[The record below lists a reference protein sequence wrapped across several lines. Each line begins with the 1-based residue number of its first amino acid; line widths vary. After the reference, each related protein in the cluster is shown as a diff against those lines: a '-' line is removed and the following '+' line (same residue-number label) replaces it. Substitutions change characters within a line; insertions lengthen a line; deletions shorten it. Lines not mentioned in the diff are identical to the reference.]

1 MPGHR
6 LGICD
11 HSKGHRADKGRCRG
25 VLQAERADRDM
36 LMKKHQMEETQ
47 ARLNEIYRYI
57 LIAILLIMGKAMF
70 VKMYLVIER
79 KIN

>member
-1 MPGHR
+1 
-6 LGICD
+6 
-11 HSKGHRADKGRCRG
+11 
-25 VLQAERADRDM
+25 
-36 LMKKHQMEETQ
+36 MKKHQMEETQ